1 MAAAAAANRE
11 SLLSSAR
18 RFFKGNPSQIFLGL
32 LNRPAANQE
41 TRRERGNPLIMS
53 APAGHFSRAGGSSNA
68 TPCFAACGQGRGEG
82 GETRHGRDGWV
93 YSR

>member
-1 MAAAAAANRE
+1 MAAAANRE

-53 APAGHFSRAGGSSNA
+53 ALAGRFSRAGGSSNA
-68 TPCFAACGQGRGEG
+68 TPCVCGMRPEERRRGRED
-82 GETRHGRDGWV
+82 RQGRDGWV
-93 YSR
+93 DSR